1 MVSSS
6 EIIHEI
12 QQTNCSIGCNFF
24 DTAEVYANGQSEI
37 EMG

>member
-1 MVSSS
+1 MVLSFELS
-6 EIIHEI
+6 EE
-12 QQTNCSIGCNFF
+12 TRKANYEIGCNFF

>member
-6 EIIHEI
+6 ETSHEI
-12 QQTNCSIGCNFF
+12 QQTDHSIGCNFF